1 MIFAGYQS
9 PGIYTLTFNDSSVLK
24 LTNEHPIYVKN
35 KGWSSINPE
44 VTWETHHLIV
54 NKLEVA
60 DKIVKVNGTVV
71 LMNISYKEYPEGI
84 QTYNLKTILHHH
96 NYYADGVLVHNK
108 CPPNC

>member
-1 MIFAGYQS
+1 LIFAGYQS

-35 KGWSSINPE
+35 KGWSSISPE
-44 VTWETHHLIV
+44 ITWETHHLIV
-54 NKLEVA
+54 NKLEIG